1 MGEGRREVT
10 GVQRPGASR
19 RAVLTA
25 GVLALAA
32 GCAPGDSDD
41 VSSGGAG
48 AIAAV
53 TPAGTSLDAPELVLA
68 PWGDE
73 TTEESIEPLTGLY
86 LVLAPGAH
94 ALTPEW
100 VADGRVQVTYVW
112 TEEGN
117 WGYLVLEGPGSFPV
131 TGEGDAMTAAR
142 AEEQL
147 LIGELIRPRPPVT
160 TTWTG
165 LAQSVQMSWNQTTT
179 PPGWSEETSV
189 DAEALFAVDA
199 AGRSYT
205 AVVYGARNL
214 LVQAN
219 PAVTTLC
226 SLTVSEPAS

>member
-1 MGEGRREVT
+1 MT
-10 GVQRPGASR
+10 GVLETGASR

-25 GVLALAA
+25 GVIALAA
-32 GCAPGDSDD
+32 GCAPAD
-41 VSSGGAG
+41 SGGGSTGGSG
-48 AIAAV
+48 AVAAV
-53 TPAGTSLDAPELVLA
+53 TPAGTSLDAPDLVLA
-68 PWGDE
+68 PWGGE
-73 TTEESIEPLTGLY
+73 TTEEAVEPLTGLR
-86 LVLAPGAH
+86 LVLAPRAQ
-94 ALTPEW
+94 ALTPEL

-112 TEEGN
+112 TDTGN

-147 LIGELIRPRPPVT
+147 LIGELIRPRPPET

-165 LAQSVQMSWNQTTT
+165 LAQSVQMSWNQITI

-199 AGRSYT
+199 AGHSYT
-205 AVVYGARNL
+205 AVVYGARDL
-214 LVQAN
+214 LVPAN